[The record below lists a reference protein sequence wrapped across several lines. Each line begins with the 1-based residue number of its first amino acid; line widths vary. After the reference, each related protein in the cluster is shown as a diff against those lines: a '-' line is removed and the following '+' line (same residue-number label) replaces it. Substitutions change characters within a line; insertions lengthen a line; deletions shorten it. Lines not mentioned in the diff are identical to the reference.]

1 MADNLNQAAVMPAS
15 VAPHP
20 APSWSALV
28 ERIRTGDS
36 AACEELYSTA
46 FVDVR
51 RWFSRRL
58 GAQYAEDRTHD
69 TYLATIRAIVNG
81 APREPDRLPG
91 FIQGI
96 AQRQLCISV
105 RGLLERRAREI
116 ACEGLILCD
125 PAPDLESAILR
136 RQKRDWVKRG
146 LRALSG
152 PQREILVRFYVWEQ
166 TPGQICAA
174 MTLTPTQFRL
184 LKWRA
189 KAEFGALARKR
200 LQAQELKLLATRAN
214 GRRPLKPESSHPQ
227 DLKYP

>member
-1 MADNLNQAAVMPAS
+1 MTPAS
-15 VAPHP
+15 VAPGP
-20 APSWSALV
+20 APSWRALV

-69 TYLATIRAIVNG
+69 TYLATIRAIING
-81 APREPDRLPG
+81 GLREPDHLPG
-91 FIQGI
+91 FIQCI
-96 AQRQLCISV
+96 AHRQLCVSV

-116 ACEGLILCD
+116 ACESLVLSD
-125 PAPDLESAILR
+125 PSPDVDSAILR
-136 RQKRDWVKRG
+136 RQKRAWAKRV

-166 TPGQICAA
+166 TPGQICAE

-214 GRRPLKPESSHPQ
+214 GR
-227 DLKYP
+227 

>member
-1 MADNLNQAAVMPAS
+1 VTPAS
-15 VAPHP
+15 AALGP

-36 AACEELYSTA
+36 TACEELYSTA

-81 APREPDRLPG
+81 GPREPDRLPG
-91 FIQGI
+91 FILGI

-105 RGLLERRAREI
+105 RGLLECRAREI
-116 ACEGLILCD
+116 ACENLILSD
-125 PAPDLESAILR
+125 PAPDLDSAILR
-136 RQKRDWVKRG
+136 RQKRVWVKRA

-166 TPGQICAA
+166 TPEEICAE

-184 LKWRA
+184 LKCRA
-189 KAEFGALARKR
+189 KAELGALARKH

-214 GRRPLKPESSHPQ
+214 GRLC
-227 DLKYP
+227 

>member
-1 MADNLNQAAVMPAS
+1 VRSPGEEAAVTPAS
-15 VAPHP
+15 AAGGP

-36 AACEELYSTA
+36 TACEELYSTA

-81 APREPDRLPG
+81 GPREPDRLRG

-96 AQRQLCISV
+96 AQRQLCVSV
-105 RGLLERRAREI
+105 RSLLERRAREI
-116 ACEGLILCD
+116 ACEDLVLSD
-125 PAPDLESAILR
+125 PGPDLDSAILR
-136 RQKRDWVKRG
+136 REERASVKRA

-166 TPGQICAA
+166 TPGQICAEMA
-174 MTLTPTQFRL
+174 LTSTQFRL

-189 KAEFGALARKR
+189 KAEFAALARKR

-214 GRRPLKPESSHPQ
+214 GLSVISSQSSVVSHEP
-227 DLKYP
+227 

>member
-1 MADNLNQAAVMPAS
+1 MTAAS
-15 VAPHP
+15 VAAGP

-28 ERIRTGDS
+28 QRIRTGDS
-36 AACEELYSTA
+36 TACEELYSTA

-81 APREPDRLPG
+81 GLREPDRLPG

-96 AQRQLCISV
+96 AQRQLCVSV
-105 RGLLERRAREI
+105 RRLLERRAREI
-116 ACEGLILCD
+116 ACESLVLSD
-125 PAPDLESAILR
+125 PAPGLDSAILR
-136 RQKRDWVKRG
+136 REERASVKCA

-166 TPGQICAA
+166 TPGQICAE

-189 KAEFGALARKR
+189 KAEFGTLARKR
-200 LQAQELKLLATRAN
+200 LQAQELKLLATRGQAVSVQHSAVGLQGQTLNAN
-214 GRRPLKPESSHPQ
+214 R
-227 DLKYP
+227 

>member
-1 MADNLNQAAVMPAS
+1 MTPAS
-15 VAPHP
+15 VLPGR

-46 FVDVR
+46 FVNVR

-69 TYLATIRAIVNG
+69 TYLATMQAIVKG
-81 APREPDRLPG
+81 GPREPDRLPG

-96 AQRQLCISV
+96 AQRQLCSSV
-105 RGLLERRAREI
+105 RGLLARRAREI
-116 ACEGLILCD
+116 ACEGLILSD
-125 PAPDLESAILR
+125 PSPDFDSAILH
-136 RQKRDWVKRG
+136 RQERDWVKRA

-166 TPGQICAA
+166 KPRQICAE

-200 LQAQELKLLATRAN
+200 LQTQELKLLAMRAN
-214 GRRPLKPESSHPQ
+214 GGLC
-227 DLKYP
+227 

>member
-1 MADNLNQAAVMPAS
+1 MTPAS
-15 VAPHP
+15 VAPGP
-20 APSWSALV
+20 ASSWSVLV
-28 ERIRTGDS
+28 ERIRSGDS
-36 AACEELYSTA
+36 TACEELYCTA
-46 FVDVR
+46 FVEVR

-69 TYLATIRAIVNG
+69 TYLATILAIVNG
-81 APREPDRLPG
+81 GPREPDRLPG

-96 AQRQLCISV
+96 AQRQLCVSI

-116 ACEGLILCD
+116 ACERLVLSD
-125 PAPDLESAILR
+125 PAPDLDSAILR
-136 RQKRDWVKRG
+136 REKRDCVKRA

-166 TPGQICAA
+166 EPEKICAE

-200 LQAQELKLLATRAN
+200 LQAQELKLLATRAE
-214 GRRPLKPESSHPQ
+214 RTPL
-227 DLKYP
+227 LNLTR

>member
-1 MADNLNQAAVMPAS
+1 VVTHAS
-15 VAPHP
+15 VAAGP

-36 AACEELYSTA
+36 SACEELYSTA

-69 TYLATIRAIVNG
+69 TYLATIQAIVNG
-81 APREPDRLPG
+81 GPREPDRLPG
-91 FIQGI
+91 FILGI
-96 AQRQLCISV
+96 AQRQLCVSV

-116 ACEGLILCD
+116 ACESLVLSD
-125 PAPDLESAILR
+125 PAPGLDSAILR
-136 RQKRDWVKRG
+136 REERDWVKRA
-146 LRALSG
+146 LCALSG

-166 TPGQICAA
+166 TPGEICAE

-200 LQAQELKLLATRAN
+200 LQTQELKLLATRAY
-214 GRRPLKPESSHPQ
+214 GRPC
-227 DLKYP
+227 

>member
-1 MADNLNQAAVMPAS
+1 LAQGRASGEEGAVTPAS
-15 VAPHP
+15 VAPGS

-28 ERIRTGDS
+28 ERIRSGDS
-36 AACEELYSTA
+36 TACEELYSTA
-46 FVDVR
+46 FVDLR

-69 TYLATIRAIVNG
+69 AYLATIRAIVKG
-81 APREPDRLPG
+81 GLREPDRLPG

-116 ACEGLILCD
+116 ACERLVLSD
-125 PAPDLESAILR
+125 PAPDLDSLILR
-136 RQKRDWVKRG
+136 REKRDWVKRA
-146 LRALSG
+146 LHALSG

-166 TPGQICAA
+166 TPEQICAE

-214 GRRPLKPESSHPQ
+214 GRLC
-227 DLKYP
+227 